1 MENDLI
7 CFCFNYTAEDIRQDY
22 QKNGRSVI
30 LEKIQEEK
38 NSGTANVLL
47 RIQKEG
53 DTSAM
58 FAGL

>member
-30 LEKIQEEK
+30 LKKIQEEK
-38 NSGTANVLL
+38 KFGNCQCAVKNPKG
-47 RIQKEG
+47 R
-53 DTSAM
+53 
-58 FAGL
+58 